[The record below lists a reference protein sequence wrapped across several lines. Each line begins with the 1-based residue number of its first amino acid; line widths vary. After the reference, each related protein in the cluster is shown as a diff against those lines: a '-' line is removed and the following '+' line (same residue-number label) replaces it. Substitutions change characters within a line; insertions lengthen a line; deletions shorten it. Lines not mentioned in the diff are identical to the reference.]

1 MTRQQA
7 KGVNGKGNAKAKG
20 QTGTIQRMVKRKEV
34 PSQITL
40 TLLASVGTVASG
52 GTRRLS
58 AGSRKKDQEA
68 NFQSQRF
75 KRLRR

>member
-1 MTRQQA
+1 
-7 KGVNGKGNAKAKG
+7 
-20 QTGTIQRMVKRKEV
+20 MVKRKEV

-58 AGSRKKDQEA
+58 AGSRKKDQGGKLPVATIQAVETV
-68 NFQSQRF
+68 SQIQPGEDD
-75 KRLRR
+75 LDQGV